1 MGVLL
6 SYNAI
11 EVLSDRGKV
20 AKQLTVD
27 HHFVT
32 QEPHK
37 TAEESVSSAFTRKM
51 SLLLAS

>member
-1 MGVLL
+1 MGVLF

-11 EVLSDRGKV
+11 EVLSDRGKA
-20 AKQLTVD
+20 AKQQKVD

-37 TAEESVSSAFTRKM
+37 TAEESVSSTFIRKM